1 MYKHILNEIMKA
13 NQTLTV
19 QINSIKEQLK
29 NFPDGTLIC
38 AKNGTA
44 YKWYIYN
51 SPNTLYLPK
60 KEHAL
65 AEQLALKKYLSLT
78 LQDLMQQQK
87 AINAFLKHCPIQP
100 NSAEQLLKDNPEF
113 QRLLSSYYKPFNQ
126 ELSEWIAEEYETN
139 PRFQEQRTHKTLSG
153 NMVRSKSEALIDMIL
168 YTNHIPFRYE
178 CKLQLNNVTIYP
190 DFTIRHPLTGEV
202 YYWEH
207 FGLMDNLAYS
217 KNAFHKL
224 QLYSEN
230 GIIPSINL
238 ITTYETFEHP
248 LSIEEIDHIVKRYF
262 L

>member
-1 MYKHILNEIMKA
+1 MYKLTLNEIMKE
-13 NQTLTV
+13 NQRLTV

-29 NFPDGTLIC
+29 NFPEGTLIC
-38 AKNGTA
+38 AKNGTS
-44 YKWYIYN
+44 YKWYVYN

-87 AINAFLKHCPIQP
+87 AITAFLKHSPIHP
-100 NSAEQLLKDNPEF
+100 NSAEQLLTDNPEF

-178 CKLQLNNVTIYP
+178 CKLQLNNITLYP
-190 DFTIRHPLTGEV
+190 DFTIRHPLTGDL

-207 FGLMDNLAYS
+207 FGLMDDLAYS

-224 QLYSEN
+224 QIYSEN
-230 GIIPSINL
+230 GIIPSVNL
-238 ITTYETFEHP
+238 ITTYETSEHP
-248 LSIEEIDHIVKRYF
+248 LSTEEIDHIVKRYF